1 MDKHLKSDFCIV
13 IDYKKDSENPSRVF
27 EAMAALIKS
36 FQDFDKDLIKT
47 IDNKIETVLLL
58 EDIEISSLK
67 TWLANV
73 LRGVPDEA
81 VKDLDWKKAV
91 GSYLVK
97 AKHIVVKRL
106 EGKTII
112 TDAKVIEDIQ
122 YEIVEEAR
130 KTDIK
135 LLPNYTPLQLPKLL
149 ENIDKINKSLEYLSS
164 EDKATMKSEFGD
176 ATFNLELSITPSE
189 LEDLVT
195 RETVSNETVMI
206 LKVRKPDYLG
216 NTMWDFKH
224 GSRSVPAKILHEE
237 WLKDFQQRKIDIRPG
252 DSIRAKVK
260 TEVKYGHD
268 FEVIG
273 YNYDVLEVQEVIQD
287 KPDSQAKFPFEGSV

>member
-1 MDKHLKSDFCIV
+1 MDNNQKADFCIV

-27 EAMAALIKS
+27 EAMASLIKA
-36 FQDFDKDLIKT
+36 FQDFDNDLIQT
-47 IDNKIETVLLL
+47 FDNQIETVLLL

-81 VKDLDWKKAV
+81 VKDLNWKKAV
-91 GSYLVK
+91 GHYLVK
-97 AKHIVVKRL
+97 AKHIVVKKL

-122 YEIVEEAR
+122 FEIVEEAK

-135 LLPNYTPLQLPKLL
+135 LLPNYTPLALPKLL

-164 EDKATMKSEFGD
+164 DDKAMMKSEFGN
-176 ATFNLELSITPSE
+176 ATFNLELSITPDE

-195 RETVSNETVMI
+195 REKVSNVSVMI
-206 LKVRKPDYLG
+206 LKVKKPDYLG

-224 GSRSVPAKILHEE
+224 GSRSVPAKILHED

-252 DSIRAKVK
+252 DSIRAKVR
-260 TEVKYGHD
+260 TEVKYGYD

-273 YNYDVLEVQEVIQD
+273 YTYEVLEVQEVLQE
-287 KPDSQAKFPFEGSV
+287 KGNSQVKLNF